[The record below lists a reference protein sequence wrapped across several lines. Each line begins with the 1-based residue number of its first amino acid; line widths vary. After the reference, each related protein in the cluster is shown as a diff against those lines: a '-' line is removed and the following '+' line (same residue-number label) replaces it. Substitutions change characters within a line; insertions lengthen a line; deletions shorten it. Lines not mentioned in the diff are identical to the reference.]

1 MGRDGVKT
9 DMTKQIEHALWVKN
23 RKMGTFGCFEVSIG
37 FNDSYRGAVERV
49 DFITYNT
56 KGDVYCYEIKVSKS
70 DFNSSAKKTFIGDLN
85 YYVMPHALW
94 DELSKEKDFRWSLYD
109 VGVYT
114 IRDNLSLGLTCVKPA
129 KRKQVSVGMKAVVLE
144 SMVRSLNREVSKL
157 YKLNPIWESGEVIE

>member
-1 MGRDGVKT
+1 MKT

-56 KGDVYCYEIKVSKS
+56 KGEVYCYEIKVSKS
-70 DFNSSAKKTFIGDLN
+70 DFNSTAKKTFIGDLN
-85 YYVMPHALW
+85 YYVIPKALW

-114 IRDNLSLGLTCVKPA
+114 IVDNRSLGLTCVKPA
-129 KRKQVSVGMKAVVLE
+129 KRKQVAIGMKVTILE
-144 SMVRSLNREVSKL
+144 SMVRSLNRETDKL
-157 YKLNPIWESGEVIE
+157 YKINPQWGLKEEKA

>member
-1 MGRDGVKT
+1 MKT

-37 FNDSYRGAVERV
+37 FNGDYRGGVERV

-56 KGDVYCYEIKVSKS
+56 KGEVYCYEIKVSKS
-70 DFNSSAKKTFIGDLN
+70 DFNSSAKKTFIGDFN
-85 YYVMPHALW
+85 YYVIPQTLW
-94 DELSKEKDFRWSLYD
+94 DELSKDKDFRRNLYD

-114 IRDNLSLGLTCVKPA
+114 IHDNRSLGLTCVKPA
-129 KRKQVSVGMKAVVLE
+129 KRKQVSVGMKVTVME

-157 YKLNPIWESGEVIE
+157 YVINPIWECNEEDAQ